1 MQPHVPSNPTPP
13 PPSGG
18 PSKGS
23 LIAGVIVI
31 FVGFLLLI
39 NQIELNLKIPHW
51 VTSWP
56 MILVLIGLCIGGTS
70 NFKNPAGWILLGL
83 GGFFLLDR
91 IIDFNLW
98 QIIWPTMVIG
108 LGVWLIL
115 DKNPSK
121 RKTKHS
127 PLGSTPRS
135 STTYQPWENP
145 VFEPVAPTTDFSE
158 DPKGP
163 SEGFAQS
170 PPSDWGDE
178 YLRSTAVFS
187 EIKKIILSKQ
197 FRGGEIVNVFGGTDI
212 NLLQADIQ
220 GPVVID
226 VFQMFAGCKIILP
239 MHWRVRSEI
248 TSVFG
253 EVDDRRYVQGQA
265 IDDTKTLILRGSS
278 IFGGITIKNM

>member
-1 MQPHVPSNPTPP
+1 MQSHTPHNPLVP
-13 PPSGG
+13 PPSNG

-31 FVGFLLLI
+31 FFGFLLLI
-39 NQIELNLKIPHW
+39 NQVDLHWRIPNW

-56 MILVLIGLCIGGTS
+56 MILILIGLCIGGTS
-70 NFKNPAGWILLGL
+70 NFKNPAGWILIGL
-83 GGFFLLDR
+83 GSFFLADR
-91 IIDFNLW
+91 IIHFNLW
-98 QIIWPTMVIG
+98 QIIWPIMVIG
-108 LGVWLIL
+108 LGVWLIV
-115 DKNPSK
+115 DKRQP
-121 RKTKHS
+121 KTKFS
-127 PLGSTPRS
+127 KGPIPPPTS
-135 STTYQPWENP
+135 SSSYQPWEAPAFDPKESNP
-145 VFEPVAPTTDFSE
+145 VFQTEPNESFEPHFTHA
-158 DPKGP
+158 
-163 SEGFAQS
+163 A
-170 PPSDWGDE
+170 SDWGDE

-220 GPVVID
+220 VPIVID

-253 EVDDRRYVQGQA
+253 EVDDRRYVQGQVT
-265 IDDTKTLILRGSS
+265 DETKMVILRGTS

>member
-1 MQPHVPSNPTPP
+1 MPTHNYQNPI
-13 PPSGG
+13 PPSPNNG

-39 NQIELNLKIPHW
+39 NQIDLRWHIPHW

-56 MILVLIGLCIGGTS
+56 MILILIGLCIGGTS

-98 QIIWPTMVIG
+98 NIIWPAMVIG
-108 LGVWLIL
+108 LGVWLII
-115 DKNPSK
+115 DKKQTKMPFG
-121 RKTKHS
+121 KTPPK
-127 PLGSTPRS
+127 STS
-135 STTYQPWENP
+135 DAYKPWEP
-145 VFEPVAPTTDFSE
+145 PQYEPSFQTEPFGPHTLGADAHNTQQTT
-158 DPKGP
+158 
-163 SEGFAQS
+163 
-170 PPSDWGDE
+170 DWGDE

-220 GPVVID
+220 GPIVID

-253 EVDDRRYVQGQA
+253 EVDDRRYVQGQI
-265 IDDTKTLILRGSS
+265 IDDNKTLILRGTS